1 MFMNLVY
8 LVDGLDLAE
17 LRHAV
22 AHDLPGVVGRQVLD
36 GDHAW
41 RGRRAVGRDREW
53 LLLLDWVEGIAA
65 VEVLWKPALSD
76 SPATQKALFMI
87 FKKSG
92 FHF

>member
-36 GDHAW
+36 GDHA
-41 RGRRAVGRDREW
+41 
-53 LLLLDWVEGIAA
+53 
-65 VEVLWKPALSD
+65 
-76 SPATQKALFMI
+76 
-87 FKKSG
+87 
-92 FHF
+92 